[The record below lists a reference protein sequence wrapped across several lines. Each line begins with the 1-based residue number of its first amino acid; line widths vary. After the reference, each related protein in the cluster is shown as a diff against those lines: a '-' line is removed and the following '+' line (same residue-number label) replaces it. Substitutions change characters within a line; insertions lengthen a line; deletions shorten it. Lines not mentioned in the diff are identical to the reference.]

1 MNQWNRTEF
10 INSYIYGELIYDKEV
25 KNIQWGKDSLLNNLY
40 WEKWTTSHKIIRLNP
55 YLKPYRE

>member
-1 MNQWNRTEF
+1 MEQNK
-10 INSYIYGELIYDKEV
+10 NSYIYGELIYDKEV

-40 WEKWTTSHKIIRLNP
+40 WEKWTTTHKIIRLNP